1 MKSKFVTICFS
12 KRHLLGGLLN
22 NVSTQ
27 GNWIETV
34 PNHHT
39 PEQIF
44 RGGPVSKQSLIEGL
58 RWFALANASKTI
70 RILVLCAA
78 SLMTAFL
85 GDNILFP
92 LESHRSLSPQYLV
105 SVGSGLFVIPI

>member
-1 MKSKFVTICFS
+1 MSPHKATGLRQFQTITLQSKF
-12 KRHLLGGLLN
+12 
-22 NVSTQ
+22 
-27 GNWIETV
+27 
-34 PNHHT
+34 
-39 PEQIF
+39 F
-44 RGGPVSKQSLIEGL
+44 RGGPVSKQSFIEGL

-85 GDNILFP
+85 GENVLFP

-105 SVGSGLFVIPI
+105 LVGSGLFVIPI